1 MAATMAVVRLYPRRL
16 VLAALVLGAL
26 GAGCSAATGEG
37 AGGGPSRSGGNDL
50 TGEEVRQ
57 STAENLHDA
66 IRQLRPRWLRPRGRA
81 SFTAP
86 ESTVPVVYANDIQ
99 YGSIDALYSI
109 HVNDVMHVR
118 YLSPA
123 DATTRFGTGHAGG
136 TIMVD
141 LAR

>member
-1 MAATMAVVRLYPRRL
+1 MAAITAVVRLYPGRFVPVAL
-16 VLAALVLGAL
+16 VLAALAG
-26 GAGCSAATGEG
+26 GCSAATGEG
-37 AGGGPSRSGGNDL
+37 AGGPSRSGGNDL

-86 ESTVPVVYANDIQ
+86 ESTIPVVYANDIQ

-109 HVNDVMHVR
+109 HVNDVTHVR
-118 YLSPA
+118 YMSPA